1 MKIDILTLFPN
12 SFKPLTESILERASE
27 SGKIEINLINIRD
40 YSKDKHKK
48 CDDYTFG
55 GGPGM
60 VMMVQPIF
68 DAMNSIDGVDRA
80 HKIYLS
86 PKGKVFNQK
95 IARKLAT
102 YNHLVFLCGH
112 YEGVDQ
118 RVIDNFI
125 DEEISIGDYVLTG
138 GELPAMV
145 VIDSVVRLLDGVL
158 GGIESADIESFE
170 NNLLEYP
177 QYTKPREFNGMTVP
191 EVLFSGDHKKVDL
204 WRKQEAEKLTRER
217 RPDLWE
223 KYISD
228 KKLENEPKF

>member
-12 SFKPLTESILERASE
+12 SFKPLTESILERASK

-228 KKLENEPKF
+228 KKLEN